1 MFGMSAAEMTILL
14 IVGIV
19 VVGPKRLPEMMR
31 KAGQWTVKLRRM
43 SNDLR
48 NQSGIDRIL
57 KEEGLEKE
65 IRELRAL
72 RESLSKH
79 ALFDSLVQSANNA
92 NAPLRTTPKAVSG
105 GPAFG
110 PTGPTNP
117 NLPAKSEAP
126 APALSS
132 SLGRDAA
139 PNGAEGAGAAAS
151 QTTASSVSRSE
162 GAAQGSAAEASA
174 ATSSQTTEAGAAQ
187 ARVHE
192 AATSSDGSEA
202 LPAAGGEA
210 PRADGIWT
218 SPAGALVKPAPNV
231 VARSNAS
238 LPRKPPYKA
247 FREREYPSFGP
258 DHYEAFPDDID
269 ESIDEEDLRAMSS
282 GPPNAAPEAA
292 RAEESS
298 T

>member
-79 ALFDSLVQSANNA
+79 ALFDSLVQSANTA
-92 NAPLRTTPKAVSG
+92 NAPVRSTPKSVSG
-105 GPAFG
+105 SGP
-110 PTGPTNP
+110 NP
-117 NLPAKSEAP
+117 NLPANT
-126 APALSS
+126 
-132 SLGRDAA
+132 DAA
-139 PNGAEGAGAAAS
+139 ALPSSGTDPAAAANGAEEAGAAAS
-151 QTTASSVSRSE
+151 QTNTNPTVQPSPSD
-162 GAAQGSAAEASA
+162 
-174 ATSSQTTEAGAAQ
+174 ATTNK
-187 ARVHE
+187 V
-192 AATSSDGSEA
+192 ATGSDGSDTISG
-202 LPAAGGEA
+202 AA
-210 PRADGIWT
+210 
-218 SPAGALVKPAPNV
+218 ALVKPAPNTISRG
-231 VARSNAS
+231 APAS

-258 DHYEAFPDDID
+258 DHYEAIPDDID
-269 ESIDEEDLRAMSS
+269 ESIDEEDLAAAAI
-282 GPPNAAPEAA
+282 PPSAAEAP
-292 RAEESS
+292 RAEETS

>member
-92 NAPLRTTPKAVSG
+92 NAPVRSTPKSVSG
-105 GPAFG
+105 SGP
-110 PTGPTNP
+110 NP
-117 NLPAKSEAP
+117 NLAP
-126 APALSS
+126 KTDAAALPS
-132 SLGRDAA
+132 SLT
-139 PNGAEGAGAAAS
+139 PEHAAS
-151 QTTASSVSRSE
+151 Q
-162 GAAQGSAAEASA
+162 ASA
-174 ATSSQTTEAGAAQ
+174 PGNGSDEAGAAVSQ
-187 ARVHE
+187 ATTSSAPE
-192 AATSSDGSEA
+192 PSTDADGATTKVATGSDGSDTVST
-202 LPAAGGEA
+202 AA
-210 PRADGIWT
+210 
-218 SPAGALVKPAPNV
+218 ALVKPAPHTI
-231 VARSNAS
+231 ARGATAS

-258 DHYEAFPDDID
+258 DHYEAFPDDLD
-269 ESIDEEDLRAMSS
+269 ESIDEEDIAAAAMPAS
-282 GPPNAAPEAA
+282 AAEAP
-292 RAEESS
+292 RAEETS